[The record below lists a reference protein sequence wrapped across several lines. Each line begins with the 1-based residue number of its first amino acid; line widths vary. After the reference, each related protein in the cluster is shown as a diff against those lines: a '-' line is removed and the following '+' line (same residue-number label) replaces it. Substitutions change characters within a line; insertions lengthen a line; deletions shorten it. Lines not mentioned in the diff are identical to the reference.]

1 MPASNWK
8 AARRQNGET
17 DILAVPAIYHFTV
30 DTTGVKLEFANFT
43 RSFQVQAIDGNV
55 LVAFNRTALDAASSP
70 NALTIVEGAPPT
82 YEVAQTPAIYVKAVT
97 GSVEVQF
104 LVVLS
109 DMVVPSDWGELTT
122 ANGFDGNDAS
132 AAITALT

>member
-1 MPASNWK
+1 MPTTNWK

-17 DILAVPAIYHFTV
+17 DILAVPAIYRFTV
-30 DTTGVKLEFANFT
+30 NTTGKKLEFANFT
-43 RSFQVQAIDGNV
+43 RSFQIQAIDGDV

-70 NALTIVEGAPPT
+70 NALTVGQGDPPT

-97 GSVEVQF
+97 GSVVVQI

-109 DMVVPSDWGELTT
+109 DMVVPADWGELT
-122 ANGFDGNDAS
+122 AENGFDGNGTSTAV
-132 AAITALT
+132 TALV